1 MAHLHPSP
9 ISAPVAAHRV
19 SLRVGDGAAATYALG
34 DVSFAAHSGEL
45 VAVTGPAGSGKTS
58 LLHVLAGLEP
68 PTAGDVVLAGIPL
81 AGLDERAATR
91 LRRDEVGLV
100 LPEAPALP
108 TITVRENV
116 ALPLLI
122 SGQAPD
128 PETVDAMLRRVGLG
142 DRRHVRP
149 GTLTPGERRRA
160 ALARALLGRPS
171 VLLVDEPLADL
182 DADEARELMDLLRSA
197 ACDDGVAVVVF
208 TRDEALAGAADRSV
222 RIEGGTLAGAA
233 PQRSAPALVAA

>member
-1 MAHLHPSP
+1 MAPLHSSP

-19 SLRVGDGAAATYALG
+19 SLRVGDGAGATHALS
-34 DVSFAAHSGEL
+34 DVSFAAQAGEL
-45 VAVTGPAGSGKTS
+45 VAVTGPSGSGKTS

-81 AGLDERAATR
+81 AGLDERAATK

-128 PETVDAMLRRVGLG
+128 PETVDAILCRVGLG
-142 DRRHVRP
+142 ERRHVRP
-149 GTLTPGERRRA
+149 GTLTASERRRA

-171 VLLVDEPLADL
+171 VLLVDEPLAEL
-182 DADEARELMDLLRSA
+182 DAGEARRLMDLLRDA
-197 ACDDGVAVVVF
+197 AREDGGAVVVF
-208 TRDEALAGAADRSV
+208 TRDEALADEADRTV
-222 RIEGGTLAGAA
+222 RLEDGALASEGPRRPAL
-233 PQRSAPALVAA
+233 ALVAA

>member
-1 MAHLHPSP
+1 
-9 ISAPVAAHRV
+9 V
-19 SLRVGDGAAATYALG
+19 LG
-34 DVSFAAHSGEL
+34 DVSFAAQSGEL
-45 VAVTGPAGSGKTS
+45 VAVTGPSGSGKTT
-58 LLHVLAGLEP
+58 LLHVLAGIEP
-68 PTAGDVVLAGIPL
+68 PTEGDVVLAGIPL
-81 AGLDERAATR
+81 SGLDERAATK

-100 LPEAPALP
+100 LPEAPALA

-128 PETVDAMLRRVGLG
+128 PETVDAMLQRVGLA

-182 DADEARELMDLLRSA
+182 DADEARELMGLLRA
-197 ACDDGVAVVVF
+197 AAREDGVAVVVF
-208 TRDEALAGAADRSV
+208 TRDEALAGEADRRV
-222 RIEGGTLAGAA
+222 HIAGGTLLDAA
-233 PQRSAPALVAA
+233 PRRAALALVAA